1 MEKNTSQGGVTIKNL
16 KNYQTIINSKLFQRE
31 KDYIQHGDTTVY
43 EHSLM
48 VAEESLKLARLLHLK
63 IDEESLIKGALLH
76 DYFLYDWHVKE
87 DYHRFHGIKHP
98 IFSRNNAKRDFGLN
112 KKEENM
118 ILSHMFP
125 LMPILPKYKES
136 WILFLADKICATKE
150 TVSYIYN
157 NNRLLNKIKEFVF
170 SE

>member
-1 MEKNTSQGGVTIKNL
+1 
-16 KNYQTIINSKLFQRE
+16 
-31 KDYIQHGDTTVY
+31 
-43 EHSLM
+43 
-48 VAEESLKLARLLHLK
+48 
-63 IDEESLIKGALLH
+63 
-76 DYFLYDWHVKE
+76 
-87 DYHRFHGIKHP
+87 
-98 IFSRNNAKRDFGLN
+98 
-112 KKEENM
+112 M

-150 TVSYIYN
+150 TVSYIYK